1 MKKTI
6 TREDLGKKVNLN
18 LGFSKIISKNLIN
31 DIFEILTLAFKN
43 SSFVKITTFGTFKT
57 INKKE
62 RIGRNPKTKKVAK
75 ISSRKVVVF
84 KASNLFKNK
93 LNNNNNDG

>member
-18 LGFSKIISKNLIN
+18 LGFSKRISKNFVN
-31 DIFEILTLAFKN
+31 NIFEILTLAFKN
-43 SSFVKITTFGTFKT
+43 NSFVKITAFGTFKT

-62 RIGRNPKTKKVAK
+62 RIGRNPKTKEVAK
-75 ISSRKVVVF
+75 ISSRRVVVF

-93 LNNNNNDG
+93 LNINNNDR